1 MVFSYRQ
8 PTDKLSASRFSYP
21 IICVIHL
28 SQAWNPLITRSVFI
42 YILFFFLCHY
52 GSFGHQEQR
61 RDALKPNKHCSHP
74 VITLHYSC
82 EGIKRLHYYF
92 RHCFFCCV
100 RNYLHSEWRSPFCSL
115 QSCKEKTKAERDAV
129 LIRPGWAG
137 KATVKQHNLQEKK
150 KYQKGTATRAR
161 LPLSCC
167 RTWMVVTNYV
177 PECGGLLPGVN
188 ALTMLLR
195 LHKIVHLCPRG
206 EIRSSSGDNGGFIH
220 LTMWQRA
227 VVLFVSTDS
236 MCSGFQTGVQCS

>member
-115 QSCKEKTKAERDAV
+115 QSCKEKTKAERCNVDPTW
-129 LIRPGWAG
+129 LGWKSNC
-137 KATVKQHNLQEKK
+137 KATQSARKEKIPEGYCNQGETPPQLLQDVNGSNKLC
-150 KYQKGTATRAR
+150 AR
-161 LPLSCC
+161 MWGP
-167 RTWMVVTNYV
+167 
-177 PECGGLLPGVN
+177 P
-188 ALTMLLR
+188 A
-195 LHKIVHLCPRG
+195 
-206 EIRSSSGDNGGFIH
+206 RSERINH
-220 LTMWQRA
+220 A
-227 VVLFVSTDS
+227 A
-236 MCSGFQTGVQCS
+236 